1 MNLHYSIRHSQESEK
16 KRQRETEKETDRN
29 REREENERENFILMN
44 SHGIVGVGNSK
55 ICRAGGQTYNSTK
68 SDDSDLSLNSAG
80 LQARNSG
87 YGAVFS

>member
-1 MNLHYSIRHSQESEK
+1 MRERDREK
-16 KRQRETEKETDRN
+16 QRKRQTET
-29 REREENERENFILMN
+29 EREENERVNFILMN
-44 SHGIVGVGNSK
+44 SHGIVGVGKSK